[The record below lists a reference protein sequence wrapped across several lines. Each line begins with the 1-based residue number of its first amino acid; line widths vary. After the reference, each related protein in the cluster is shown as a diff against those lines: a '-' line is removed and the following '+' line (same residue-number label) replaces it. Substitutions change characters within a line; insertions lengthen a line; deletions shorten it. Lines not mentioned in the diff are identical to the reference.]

1 MSYDQFGNWFTW
13 SITNDDDWLAE
24 GKTAFAS
31 FACLAADWS
40 EAKKTERQGLIVGRV
55 PVTNMRTLEKAGRVL
70 RSHVVARKLVFE

>member
-24 GKTAFAS
+24 GKTA